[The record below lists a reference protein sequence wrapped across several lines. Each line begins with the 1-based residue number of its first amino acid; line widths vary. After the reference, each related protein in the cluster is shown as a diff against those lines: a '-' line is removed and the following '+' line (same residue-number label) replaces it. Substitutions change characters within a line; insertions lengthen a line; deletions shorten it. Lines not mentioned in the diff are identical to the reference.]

1 MQRPSD
7 SVDDQ
12 VRIRN
17 ASAKVVFQ
25 IPAEGFAETPLV
37 VKNFAEVTPGASIV
51 VEAAK
56 DWPFGAKQTLVEL
69 ANGQTFNAAADNLAI
84 TCTDDRLCVRRTANS
99 IYVHKPN
106 GTMMIF
112 R

>member
-1 MQRPSD
+1 MFK
-7 SVDDQ
+7 
-12 VRIRN
+12 IT
-17 ASAKVVFQ
+17 
-25 IPAEGFAETPLV
+25 AENLAETPLV
-37 VKNFAEVTPGASIV
+37 VRNFAEVAPGASIE
-51 VEAAK
+51 VEAAE
-56 DWPFGAKQTLVEL
+56 DWPYGAKQTLVEL
-69 ANGQTFNAAADNLAI
+69 VNGQSFNAAANNLAV